1 MKTTFKVII
10 IFSFFQINIMMTI
23 RCCKF
28 YQTIFFFCLIEL
40 LDGKI
45 LEETQTSTND
55 EVIKENFLSN
65 RDLKVCEFAQRS
77 LWFRFIWQAIICGVV
92 GFWGGVFVMGALY
105 LLLALTKMVFKPE
118 DDDKSPAWYFNL
130 SLFCYK
136 HSITR
141 NLYVR

>member
-1 MKTTFKVII
+1 MKITLKVIMI
-10 IFSFFQINIMMTI
+10 SLFFQIIIMMTH

-28 YQTIFFFCLIEL
+28 YKIILLFCLIDL

-45 LEETQTSTND
+45 LEETQISTND

-65 RDLKVCEFAQRS
+65 RDLKVCEYVQIL

-105 LLLALTKMVFKPE
+105 LLLALAKMVFKPE
-118 DDDKSPAWYFNL
+118 DDDKSPAWYLNISIF
-130 SLFCYK
+130 SYK
-136 HSITR
+136 HSISC